1 MLGSAVFLPDGTIV
15 ECNASYIENFPA
27 YQEEMLRNN
36 NMYEYYLAKLRSSN
50 FYNPS

>member
-1 MLGSAVFLPDGTIV
+1 MLASAVFLPDGTIV
-15 ECNASYIENFPA
+15 ECNASYIEKFPE
-27 YQEEMLRNN
+27 YQEEMLKDK